1 MGTLGLVVFIDK
13 VHLEVL
19 PGDSWDL
26 GVVDLVILNNEE
38 IDELS
43 QEIEAGV
50 R

>member
-1 MGTLGLVVFIDK
+1 
-13 VHLEVL
+13 L

-43 QEIEAGV
+43 QEIEV
-50 R
+50 VV